1 MKSLIILISS
11 LIFCI
16 NSYGQS
22 NLLNAKKPS
31 EIGTELIK
39 ADKKSIEYPEVD
51 DTDVLWSKVVYE
63 FIDLNE
69 KLNFQLLFPVND
81 EQYTS
86 TRKSLWKIIRENV
99 ENGSIDE
106 VFDVRNDNFLN
117 SNKITGT
124 EKIKDFY
131 GSKYTPG
138 DSRPQT
144 YATSSDITG
153 YKIKGVWFFDKKHS
167 EMKYRLLG
175 IQPVGRNLK
184 EFGKE
189 QGYFWI
195 WYPSIRDILSNHMV
209 FNDKNNNNRISF
221 DDLLVNR
228 RFSSYIYKYDNVYG
242 DRTIR
247 DYIRQRNGESNRQYQ
262 LRLIMESE
270 RIKKEILDFDVD
282 MWGY

>member
-1 MKSLIILISS
+1 MKSLIILILS

-16 NSYGQS
+16 SSYGQS

-39 ADKKSIEYPEVD
+39 ADKKSIEYPEID

-184 EFGKE
+184 ESGKE